1 MKKRLID
8 FCLVTLGSF
17 IAATGFNT
25 MFLSNKI
32 ASGGMVGL
40 SVSFQELF
48 NWNPSTFLLVTNVPL
63 LALCLLFLGKETFIK
78 TFYGSWI
85 YPIAINRTAG
95 LPTLTHNPL
104 LAAIFGGVIVGI
116 GLGVVFWGNS
126 STGGTGIPT
135 QILNKYTPL
144 SLATSLTLVDG
155 FSVAMGFIAFDTDT
169 VMYSIIALGIISYV
183 VGVMEHGF
191 NSSKNI
197 MIISENSGA
206 IRQYITEK
214 ANRGVTQ
221 IPVLGGLKSDQKT
234 MLMTTISSYELPKM
248 QEAILN
254 IDETAFVVIMPA
266 SQVMGRGF
274 SLTKKY
280 LSENEDILLPN

>member
-1 MKKRLID
+1 MKKRFID
-8 FCLVTLGSF
+8 FLLVTSGAF
-17 IAATGFNT
+17 IAAIGFNT
-25 MFLSNKI
+25 MFLANKI

-48 NWNPSTFLLVTNVPL
+48 NWNPSTFLLLTNVPL
-63 LALCLLFLGKETFIK
+63 LILCLVLLGKETFIK

-85 YPIAINRTAG
+85 YPYAIKLTAG

-116 GLGVVFWGNS
+116 GLGMVFWGNS

-144 SLATSLTLVDG
+144 SLATAMTLVDG
-155 FSVAMGFIAFDTDT
+155 FSVAMGFVAFDTDT
-169 VMYSIIALGIISYV
+169 VMYSIIALTVISYV
-183 VGVMEHGF
+183 VRIMENGF

-197 MIISENSGA
+197 MIISEQSAA

-221 IPVLGGLKSDQKT
+221 IPVLGGISSDSKT
-234 MLMTTISSYELPKM
+234 MLMATITSHELPKL
-248 QEAILN
+248 QAEILK
-254 IDETAFVVIMPA
+254 IDETAFIVVMPA

-280 LSENEDILLPN
+280 LSENEDILLPG